1 MPVTDTIEQN
11 AGDVLWLPP
20 GWVHQVTTLGGERI
34 NQRVMS
40 AGFAVW
46 CVPAPFRSL
55 TYLRYITRESVEQQ
69 KPESGK
75 RKADEQELHAET
87 REATLKKLLAVPGNV

>member
-1 MPVTDTIEQN
+1 MYCMHRTSR
-11 AGDVLWLPP
+11 VLRAC
-20 GWVHQVTTLGGERI
+20 RI
-34 NQRVMS
+34 AAQS
-40 AGFAVW
+40 AGFAGW

-75 RKADEQELHAET
+75 RKADEQELNAET

>member
-1 MPVTDTIEQN
+1 MTDTIVQE

-20 GWVHQVTTLGGERI
+20 GWVHQVNTLGGEII
-34 NQRVMS
+34 NERVMS

-75 RKADEQELHAET
+75 RKADEQELNAET
-87 REATLKKLLAVPGNV
+87 REATLKKLLAVPGNVY